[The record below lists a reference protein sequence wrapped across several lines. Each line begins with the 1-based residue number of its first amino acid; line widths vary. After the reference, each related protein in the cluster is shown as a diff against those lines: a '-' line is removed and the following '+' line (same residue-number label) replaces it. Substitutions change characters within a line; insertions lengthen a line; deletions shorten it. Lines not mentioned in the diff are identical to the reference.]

1 MEVCS
6 EADAAKLTRYRFDV
20 FVGCFEE
27 ILDVDNPSRLG
38 DGWSR
43 LRSRFVFL
51 QAELRGEIPTRGG
64 FSQLRHIQG

>member
-27 ILDVDNPSRLG
+27 ILDVDNPSRLS

-51 QAELRGEIPTRGG
+51 QAEL
-64 FSQLRHIQG
+64 